1 MASTVASRREVTEVA
16 NNINDYAIVIGID
29 EYAKLRRLSSAV
41 RDATKFAEWLTSP
54 EGGGLPPDNVQLIL
68 SPLES
73 PSGPFAARPIQ
84 QDIDN
89 CVSKLVG
96 NGGLRVGRRLY
107 FYFAGHAIGPTADD
121 VAMLMADASP
131 ERLGSNIGL
140 RPYRHFFRDA
150 GLFDELVFILD
161 CSRDP
166 YLNVETFPPSLNVHT
181 NEFNSQ
187 VKEVIIIAPP
197 SGRRTFDPLSIKEE
211 GRGIVTLAV
220 LEGLQGQAVD
230 PQGQLTS
237 VELRTY
243 VRRRLAELSPEV
255 GQEPEVIISG
265 GDIVFTADYKGTL
278 IVELPHWTASVE
290 IRDLFKSVPGV
301 GTITMGTDP
310 GVFVSETKLPAGI
323 YEVKVTLEGKSA
335 QQIVG
340 VAPNQDNIVKQE
352 IWKDLSLECAAPLTG
367 SAVSP
372 HTGYAEAAKHWSLN
386 PTWDAG
392 PNSEDSSLFVFM
404 SATDPE
410 ARAKFASSLF
420 LLDGEGQLVGKFSDD
435 HVERDDNAGWVA
447 FNAKLKPGYYVLRRG
462 RHYRIRQ
469 QGVFLCPGWQTQV
482 FLKTKTRR
490 RPSLRL
496 MTLTMAR
503 LGEGFNADD
512 ETTIAADA
520 VLDRLRRGEKTKQLL
535 TSEKMSALL
544 KGKIQNPWL
553 GILAAYVL
561 RPQNG
566 FGGPE
571 IETDR
576 NRFRTGTN
584 RQEDLD
590 SAALFAE
597 VMAFLATE
605 IPDHPDVHALRL
617 MSEDV
622 VTPFIHPPLLR
633 AGLKLVQH
641 YSANMEETIPLNS
654 LTDLVL
660 DNLVLNSPWTA
671 WRELVAPSADCPF
684 TEDAMPAVTKRRPR
698 SRHTSLSRSAST
710 EILLASEPSNS
721 PAFSLMPQDEPTET
735 TLDGSELDASS
746 LPAISVVDLYEAILV
761 KEAFKLTQSNTKY
774 AGDTYDLDFKKSMND
789 LINSVTPKQISNSS
803 GMPLSRI
810 TKALD
815 CLRGYADLEAP
826 TLDSG
831 KRDELLSSETEQVFN
846 QLLQNSGRSEQI
858 SDVESGLV
866 RTSPT
871 IEDIVLKLRVE
882 GKRLQQVQDDG
893 LAKELSDELGEVGN
907 ALLRQADFV
916 LLTRPQGELMRG
928 NGAFSM
934 LVLPS
939 DADLENAGVAAD
951 AKDIWRQKYQAWES
965 ALVNLPVGNSL
976 LQSPVPNAI
985 APAWEL
991 QRIVIHDS
999 FTMTTQAYLN
1009 IFRCPD
1015 SKRLVKNTLIA
1026 LDALIPELTLDA
1038 SYFTHG
1044 NASRR
1049 LEYADSLRTL
1059 TARIKK
1065 IIKTAAQGEAE
1076 MAHENVV
1083 ADDTPAMDESQPL
1096 IDDPE
1101 LKMPDATLYE
1111 SEFWGIARH
1120 ELIAGAAEERM
1131 VSEKAKEEV
1140 RRILAPLNGVM
1151 LSDVAGWADTVKWRG
1166 PDPLQDDDAT
1176 IEFLEDPRNKH
1187 NDKWHYVN
1195 LPLDASE
1202 YNAET
1207 YPEFTRADDVV
1218 QMMRECI
1225 LVLRQESTRF
1235 SELNALRMLVH
1246 LTGDVHQPAHVG
1258 CCYIDTTVTPPKLV
1272 RDPEVARL
1280 KELDSDSGG
1289 NDVLL
1294 PIGTH
1299 GVTLH
1304 SYWDSRLDGTIKP
1317 EDFRNGEAS
1326 SNDSP
1331 PENIDNDAPDRAL
1344 KRKFIDKLSA
1354 MIDESPPALDEAA
1367 EADPEP
1373 VELWPERWAS
1383 ESLVAARA
1391 AYKSL
1396 KITAPRE
1403 DKFIVAWEGKEVYD
1417 KRCKPLV
1424 IQQMKLAAQNLASLL
1439 DEILG

>member
-1 MASTVASRREVTEVA
+1 MA

-29 EYAKLRRLSSAV
+29 EYAELRRLSSAV
-41 RDATKFAEWLTSP
+41 QDATRFAEWLTSP

-73 PSGPFAARPIQ
+73 SSDLSTARPVQ
-84 QDIDN
+84 RDIDN

-96 NGGLRVGRRLY
+96 NGGMRVGRRLY

-121 VAMLMADASP
+121 VAMLLANASP
-131 ERLGSNIGL
+131 VRLGNNIGL
-140 RPYRHFFRDA
+140 QPYRRFFREA

-166 YLNVETFPPSLNVHT
+166 YVNVPPSSPSFVVHK
-181 NEFNSQ
+181 NESLPQ
-187 VKEVIIIAPP
+187 VKELVIIAPS
-197 SGRRTFDPLSIKEE
+197 SGRRTFDPLSSKEE
-211 GRGIVTLAV
+211 GRGVVTDAV
-220 LEGLQGQAVD
+220 LEGLQGKAVD
-230 PQGQLTS
+230 PQGKITS
-237 VELRTY
+237 YELMAY
-243 VRRRLAELSPEV
+243 VRHRAAQLSPEP
-255 GQEPEVIISG
+255 GKEPEVILSG
-265 GDIVFTADYKGTL
+265 SEIVFTSDGKGTL

-290 IRDLFKSVPGV
+290 IRDLFKSIPGV

-310 GVFVSETKLPAGI
+310 GIFVSETKLPAGI

-340 VAPNQDNIVKQE
+340 VAPNQDNIIKQE
-352 IWKDLSLECAAPLTG
+352 VWKDLSVACAAPLTG
-367 SAVSP
+367 SAANS
-372 HTGYAEAAKHWSLN
+372 HTGYTEAAKHWSLN

-392 PNSEDSSLFVFM
+392 ANSGDSSLFVFM

-410 ARAKFASSLF
+410 ARSKFASSLF
-420 LLDGEGQLVGKFSDD
+420 LLDRQGQLVGKFSDD
-435 HVERDDNAGWVA
+435 HVERDDEAGWVA

-469 QGVFLCPGWQTQV
+469 QGVFLCPGWQTQI

-503 LGEGFNADD
+503 IAEGFKADD

-520 VLDRLRRGEKTKQLL
+520 VLDRLRRGEKSKQLL

-584 RQEDLD
+584 RQEDFD

-597 VMAFLATE
+597 VMAFLSSE
-605 IPDHPDVHALRL
+605 IPDHPDVRALRL
-617 MSEDV
+617 MSEGV

-633 AGLKLVQH
+633 VGLKLVQH
-641 YSANMEETIPLNS
+641 YSANVEETIPLNS

-671 WRELVAPSADCPF
+671 WRELEASFPDCPF
-684 TEDAMPAVTKRRPR
+684 TEDAMPAVTKRRHR
-698 SRHTSLSRSAST
+698 SRPVSSSRSASVK
-710 EILLASEPSNS
+710 ILLLSAPSNS
-721 PAFSLMPQDEPTET
+721 PAFNLMPEDEATET
-735 TLDGSELDASS
+735 TPGGPELEANSP
-746 LPAISVVDLYEAILV
+746 PATSAVDLYEAILV
-761 KEAFKLTQSNTKY
+761 KEAFKLTQSNAKY
-774 AGDTYDLDFKKSMND
+774 FSDTYYLDFKKSMND
-789 LINSVTPKQISNSS
+789 LLNSVTAKEISNSS

-815 CLRGYADLEAP
+815 RLRKCADLEAL

-831 KRDELLSSETEQVFN
+831 KSDELLSSETQLVFN
-846 QLLQNSGRSEQI
+846 YLLQNSGRSEQF
-858 SDVESGLV
+858 SDAEPRLS

-871 IEDIVLKLRVE
+871 LEDIVLKVRVE
-882 GKRLQQVQDDG
+882 AKRLKQVEDDG
-893 LAKELSDELGEVGN
+893 VARELSDELVEVSN
-907 ALLRQADFV
+907 KLLRQADFV
-916 LLTRPQGELMRG
+916 LLTRPQGDLMRG

-939 DADLENAGVAAD
+939 DADLETAGVAGD
-951 AKDIWRQKYQAWES
+951 AKEIWRKKYQAWES
-965 ALVNLPVGNSL
+965 ALVNLLVGNSV
-976 LQSPVPNAI
+976 LQSPVSNAI
-985 APAWEL
+985 SQEWEL
-991 QRIVIHDS
+991 QRIAIDDS

-1009 IFRCPD
+1009 IFRCPG
-1015 SKRLVKNTLIA
+1015 SKRLVKDALGA
-1026 LDALIPELTLDA
+1026 LDALMPELTLDA

-1049 LEYADSLRTL
+1049 PEYAESLRTL
-1059 TARIKK
+1059 TMKIKD
-1065 IIKTAAQGEAE
+1065 IIHTAAQGDAD
-1076 MAHENVV
+1076 MVHESTV
-1083 ADDTPAMDESQPL
+1083 ADDMPEMDASQSL

-1120 ELIAGAAEERM
+1120 ELIAGAAEEMMR
-1131 VSEKAKEEV
+1131 SEKAKEAV
-1140 RRILAPLNGVM
+1140 RSILSPLNGMM
-1151 LSDVAGWADTVKWRG
+1151 LSDIAGWADTVKRRG
-1166 PDPLQDDDAT
+1166 PDPLNDDEAT
-1176 IEFLEDPRNKH
+1176 IEFLQDNRNKR
-1187 NDKWHYVN
+1187 NDQWHYVN
-1195 LPLDASE
+1195 LPLDAVE
-1202 YNAET
+1202 YNSAT

-1235 SELNALRMLVH
+1235 SDLNALRLLVH

-1258 CCYIDTTVTPPKLV
+1258 CCYIDTTATPPKLV
-1272 RDPEVARL
+1272 RDPEVARQ

-1304 SYWDSRLDGTIKP
+1304 SYWDTRLGGTIKP

-1354 MIDESPPALDEAA
+1354 IIDESPPALDEAA